1 MKLRTA
7 CRTLGSGASALH
19 AEHALLLSCFPNM
32 PLPLHSSLGNS
43 SGSKTPV
50 PSLSQ
55 PSQPSTWFLL
65 GRENMVTMQQT
76 HIPNLYVWELCD
88 PEVTTQEKSDASCAQ
103 ARKAAAVKDNL
114 QHSCLMLTLDLCQQI
129 HQSITKLYKHSEVS
143 LKCLTWMS
151 CLQPGLSAVL
161 PLPHPCFQQ
170 IGHNCINSA
179 LSCWPFCLD
188 GDHWSS
194 KVPLHVS
201 CHQITPM
208 FRIYPWISFHPLLL

>member
-1 MKLRTA
+1 MLLKPSTSTVGKVRMKLRTA

-50 PSLSQ
+50 PCLSQ

-129 HQSITKLYKHSEVS
+129 HQSITKLYKHSEAFTEV
-143 LKCLTWMS
+143 LNLD
-151 CLQPGLSAVL
+151 VL
-161 PLPHPCFQQ
+161 P
-170 IGHNCINSA
+170 A
-179 LSCWPFCLD
+179 AR
-188 GDHWSS
+188 
-194 KVPLHVS
+194 PLCSTATATSLFPANRTQLH
-201 CHQITPM
+201 
-208 FRIYPWISFHPLLL
+208 